1 MKFRFSKKYFLFFLT
16 VLIVETFI
24 ALFIKSQTIRGTVG
38 DLLVVVL
45 IYYFIQAFFAA
56 DKAKTIIVVGV
67 LAVLVEFTQAFH
79 LAEKLGVGDNPFFT
93 AILGTT
99 FDVND
104 LWAYVAGCAMVYILE
119 FSNENPRPRKRKL
132 F

>member
-1 MKFRFSKKYFLFFLT
+1 MKFRFSKKYFLFLLA
-16 VLIVETFI
+16 VLIVETLI
-24 ALFIKSQTIRGTVG
+24 ALFIKNQTIRGTVG

-45 IYYFIQAFFAA
+45 IYCFIQAFFAA
-56 DKAKTIIVVGV
+56 DKAKTIIAVGV
-67 LAVLVEFTQAFH
+67 LAVLVEFTQAFD
-79 LAEKLGVGDNPFFT
+79 LAEKLGVGDNPLFT

-104 LWAYVAGCAMVYILE
+104 IWAYVAGCAMVYILE